1 MAIFNSY
8 FDITRG
14 YHKIIDEK
22 MDVSTG
28 SHIQIIQRQ
37 ASVQW
42 WWEQRSHRGR
52 DSHSFWSAECSVLV
66 RDYPDW
72 LSSPPVSH
80 IEMEDNH
87 EIGGNSGNPVT
98 PVTQL
103 PTCLFS
109 ISPSYPRQMICI
121 CKSFWVFRM
130 WMHWMANKNGGKQ
143 PLGYQGM
150 LHPNAGF
157 PWVWCYPVLQT
168 FELHISYQNKSEKM
182 VTKTFKPVFF
192 LWYPILTHT
201 YCISKIASSVN
212 SNQSSRVRNQGHV
225 FWTRNSVPC
234 RILNPIY
241 ELAKWNT
248 IT

>member
-1 MAIFNSY
+1 MAMFNSFLY
-8 FDITRG
+8 VYQRVSQN
-14 YHKIIDEK
+14 HRRIDEK

-28 SHIQIIQRQ
+28 SSRSSSARLPCSGGENKGATGGAIRIVFDLQGAAFWTESIQIGWVPLQFPTLKWKTNMNLEGTQ
-37 ASVQW
+37 
-42 WWEQRSHRGR
+42 
-52 DSHSFWSAECSVLV
+52 
-66 RDYPDW
+66 
-72 LSSPPVSH
+72 
-80 IEMEDNH
+80 
-87 EIGGNSGNPVT
+87 EI
-98 PVTQL
+98 QL
-103 PTCLFS
+103 PLLPSYPHDCFS
-109 ISPSYPRQMICI
+109 FSPSYPRQMICI

-201 YCISKIASSVN
+201 Y

-225 FWTRNSVPC
+225 FWTRNSVPS
-234 RILNPIY
+234 RILNPTY
-241 ELAKWNT
+241 NLAKWNT